1 MLTVKA
7 PIELK
12 CRAGIVPSYES
23 FVHRITGNYEMM
35 SATVTG
41 EDLLHL
47 VTEPPEVFFAE
58 GSVSTIIN
66 QTNINQNQENKLE
79 ILNQL
84 LNRITV
90 DSGLHMTYQDRVY
103 ITDMLQ
109 KLGVKNVQQFMRQVT
124 QLKEETENT
133 TELIDHYWNHMEQLQ
148 ELIQSFK
155 ESREEKTEN
164 SEYRQEGNILHLHQD
179 IMNRLQTGSIYQ
191 IVSNFN
197 HNQSASAEYISGAEL
212 RSAEYYRITRNILLN
227 TLENEA
233 RGENLPLEYRHENYY
248 EEILPFTE
256 EITEEK
262 ITNQIAAAVLLQLAD
277 NIYQNRH
284 ENIERRGDMWYTV
297 SNAFYRS
304 AENTMNRLHRN
315 FVEQYYRSDRAGDY
329 LVNLNKNYRQEL
341 ALLDRIMTI
350 REAADGRER
359 IAPAQTT
366 IRMENLQQHQ
376 EESLQ
381 TLVDNRSYREGDQ
394 LSLRQAG
401 DTTEERNYRSEFSHE
416 ELYLN
421 REQNSVENTEV
432 NLSQTNSDTTTL
444 QQNNID
450 VSNAEYYQK
459 YLQKAEQVESLKDSR
474 WAQTQA
480 QEEAAEKVQQLEHV
494 YLPEKE
500 TKGKEEPVEQFFLHQ
515 EQNST
520 EETMVNVRQEQ
531 QEVTLEQLEEF
542 HRHNVENRNKYYQ
555 KLEQLKSLQEKPGKA
570 PDLQRMRR
578 EGLLA
583 LERPQEM
590 LQQLKEEGHEQ
601 QEQATRLRQQELAL
615 LPEETQRIYEV
626 LEQYLQ
632 TPERYRQAEAATNR
646 DIGRLMR
653 DIELVERESREQT
666 QTDIHTDRQINS
678 RSETI
683 EQNWLERPP
692 MELHYQ
698 EEPGGGE
705 AEAAPESRPTENAGT
720 RELVER
726 QLREQELLNTY
737 TDRQM
742 SSRSETFEQNWVE
755 RPSAELHYQEETGG
769 EEAEAAPEGRP
780 AETAGNRELVERLLR
795 EREQRNT
802 HTDRQVSS
810 RSETFEQS
818 WLERPPAELYYD
830 EGATGDGGRTAP
842 QGRAAEP
849 AGDRG
854 LVERQLREQELL
866 HSRTDKTLRDISETV
881 VERWEENSRR
891 EPVQSAVTEEERR
904 NRIALVHKQQT
915 ENEIT
920 EEIMEQLMNQ
930 NRVLQNQTRVMEEVT
945 QNSRTVERRVTNQTT
960 HEITQ
965 QTENLTEM
973 ISRGVQG
980 RIGDITDQVY
990 NRLEK
995 RLQNERRRR
1004 GI

>member
-12 CRAGIVPSYES
+12 CRAGIVPSYEG
-23 FVHRITGNYEMM
+23 FVRRITGNYEMM
-35 SATVTG
+35 SAAVTG

-109 KLGVKNVQQFMRQVT
+109 KLGVKNVQQFMHQVT
-124 QLKEETENT
+124 QLKEETENA

-148 ELIQSFK
+148 KLIQNFK

-164 SEYRQEGNILHLHQD
+164 SEYRQEEKLLHLHQD

-197 HNQSASAEYISGAEL
+197 HNQSASAEYISGDEL

-262 ITNQIAAAVLLQLAD
+262 ITNQIAAAVLLQLTD

-284 ENIERRGDMWYTV
+284 ESIDRKGDMWYTV

-329 LVNLNKNYRQEL
+329 LVNLNENYRQEL
-341 ALLDRIMTI
+341 ALLDRIVTI
-350 REAADGRER
+350 REAADERER
-359 IAPAQTT
+359 TAPAQTT
-366 IRMENLQQHQ
+366 IRMENLQQNR

-381 TLVDNRSYREGDQ
+381 TLIDNRTYREGDHH
-394 LSLRQAG
+394 SLQQAG
-401 DTTEERNYRSEFSHE
+401 DTTEERNYRSDFSRE

-421 REQNSVENTEV
+421 REQNSFENTEV
-432 NLSQTNSDTTTL
+432 NLRQTNSDTTTL

-450 VSNAEYYQK
+450 VHNSESYQK
-459 YLQKAEQVESLKDSR
+459 YLQKAEQLEIRKDSGWR
-474 WAQTQA
+474 QGQTQT
-480 QEEAAEKVQQLEHV
+480 EPDGNVQQLEHV
-494 YLPEKE
+494 YLPERE
-500 TKGKEEPVEQFFLHQ
+500 SREKEESAEQVFLRQ
-515 EQNST
+515 EQNSV
-520 EETMVNVRQEQ
+520 EETNLNVRQEQ

-555 KLEQLKSLQEKPGKA
+555 KLEQLKQLQEKPGKP

-583 LERPQEM
+583 LEHPQEM
-590 LQQLKEEGHEQ
+590 LQQLKEEGSVQ
-601 QEQATRLRQQELAL
+601 QEQAARLRQQELAL
-615 LPEETQRIYEV
+615 LPEDTQRIYEV

-653 DIELVERESREQT
+653 DIELVERESREQI
-666 QTDIHTDRQINS
+666 QTDI
-678 RSETI
+678 
-683 EQNWLERPP
+683 
-692 MELHYQ
+692 
-698 EEPGGGE
+698 
-705 AEAAPESRPTENAGT
+705 
-720 RELVER
+720 
-726 QLREQELLNTY
+726 Y
-737 TDRQM
+737 TDRQT
-742 SSRSETFEQNWVE
+742 SSRSETFEQNWLE
-755 RPSAELHYQEETGG
+755 RPPVELHYQEEPDGAA
-769 EEAEAAPEGRP
+769 AEAAPEGRP

-810 RSETFEQS
+810 RSETFEQN
-818 WLERPPAELYYD
+818 WVERPPAELYYG
-830 EGATGDGGRTAP
+830 EGTAGDGGRTAP
-842 QGRAAEP
+842 QGRTAEP
-849 AGDRG
+849 AGDRE

-960 HEITQ
+960 HEVTQ

-980 RIGDITDQVY
+980 KIGDITDQVY

>member
-12 CRAGIVPSYES
+12 CRAGIVLSYEG
-23 FVHRITGNYEMM
+23 FVRRITGNYEMM
-35 SATVTG
+35 SAAVTG

-109 KLGVKNVQQFMRQVT
+109 KLGIKNVQQFMHQVT
-124 QLKEETENT
+124 QLKEETKNT
-133 TELIDHYWNHMEQLQ
+133 TELIDYYWNHMEQLQ
-148 ELIQSFK
+148 ELIQDYK

-164 SEYRQEGNILHLHQD
+164 SEYRQEDNILHLHQD

-197 HNQSASAEYISGAEL
+197 HNQSASSQYIGGDDL

-233 RGENLPLEYRHENYY
+233 KGEKLPLEYRHENYY
-248 EEILPFTE
+248 EEVLPLTE
-256 EITEEK
+256 EITEQK

-284 ENIERRGDMWYTV
+284 ESVDRKGDAWYTV

-315 FVEQYYRSDRAGDY
+315 FVQQYYRSDRSGDY
-329 LVNLNKNYRQEL
+329 LVNLNENYRQEL
-341 ALLDRIMTI
+341 ALLDRIVSLRETAEERVRTI
-350 REAADGRER
+350 PEQAAV
-359 IAPAQTT
+359 QL
-366 IRMENLQQHQ
+366 ENLQQYR
-376 EESLQ
+376 EEETYQNL
-381 TLVDNRSYREGDQ
+381 TDNRNYREGDRYYRNQ
-394 LSLRQAG
+394 TG
-401 DTTEERNYRSEFSHE
+401 NTTEERNYLQNISNEERS
-416 ELYLN
+416 LN
-421 REQNSVENTEV
+421 REQNTFADTE
-432 NLSQTNSDTTTL
+432 
-444 QQNNID
+444 
-450 VSNAEYYQK
+450 
-459 YLQKAEQVESLKDSR
+459 
-474 WAQTQA
+474 
-480 QEEAAEKVQQLEHV
+480 
-494 YLPEKE
+494 
-500 TKGKEEPVEQFFLHQ
+500 
-515 EQNST
+515 
-520 EETMVNVRQEQ
+520 VNVRQEQ

-555 KLEQLKSLQEKPGKA
+555 KLEQLKNLQEKPGKA
-570 PDLQRMRR
+570 PDLQRMRK

-583 LERPQEM
+583 LEHPQEM
-590 LQQLKEEGHEQ
+590 LQQLTEEGSEQ
-601 QEQATRLRQQELAL
+601 REQAARLRQQELAF

-653 DIELVERESREQT
+653 DIELVERESREQI
-666 QTDIHTDRQINS
+666 QTDVHTDRQL
-678 RSETI
+678 RS
-683 EQNWLERPP
+683 
-692 MELHYQ
+692 
-698 EEPGGGE
+698 
-705 AEAAPESRPTENAGT
+705 S
-720 RELVER
+720 
-726 QLREQELLNTY
+726 
-737 TDRQM
+737 
-742 SSRSETFEQNWVE
+742 
-755 RPSAELHYQEETGG
+755 
-769 EEAEAAPEGRP
+769 
-780 AETAGNRELVERLLR
+780 
-795 EREQRNT
+795 
-802 HTDRQVSS
+802 
-810 RSETFEQS
+810 SETFEQS
-818 WLERPPAELYYD
+818 WLEKPAAELHYGK
-830 EGATGDGGRTAP
+830 EATDDGGRNAWQSGTADLS
-842 QGRAAEP
+842 AE
-849 AGDRG
+849 REI
-854 LVERQLREQELL
+854 VEQKLREQELL
-866 HSRTDKTLRDISETV
+866 YSHTDRNLRDISETV
-881 VERWEENSRR
+881 VERWRENSHR
-891 EPVQSAVTEEERR
+891 EPSQSPVTEDERR
-904 NRIALVHKQQT
+904 NRISLVHRQQT
-915 ENEIT
+915 ENEVT

-930 NRVLQNQTRVMEEVT
+930 NRVLENQTRVMEEVT
-945 QNSRTVERRVTNQTT
+945 QNSKTVERHITNQTT
-960 HEITQ
+960 HEITRE
-965 QTENLTEM
+965 TENLTEM

>member
-12 CRAGIVPSYES
+12 CRAGIVPSYEG
-23 FVHRITGNYEMM
+23 FVRRITGNYEMM

-58 GSVSTIIN
+58 GSVSTVLN
-66 QTNINQNQENKLE
+66 QTNIYQNQETKLE

-90 DSGLHMTYQDRVY
+90 DAGMRITYQDRVY

-109 KLGVKNVQQFMRQVT
+109 KLGIKNVQQFMHQVT
-124 QLKEETENT
+124 QLKEETKNT
-133 TELIDHYWNHMEQLQ
+133 TELIDYYWNHMEQLQ
-148 ELIQSFK
+148 ELIQSYK

-164 SEYRQEGNILHLHQD
+164 SEYRQEDNILHLHQD

-197 HNQSASAEYISGAEL
+197 HNSSASADYISGDEL
-212 RSAEYYRITRNILLN
+212 QSAEYYRITRNILLN

-233 RGENLPLEYRHENYY
+233 KGEKMPLEYRHENYY
-248 EEILPFTE
+248 EEVLPLTE
-256 EITEEK
+256 EITEQK

-284 ENIERRGDMWYTV
+284 ENVDRKGDVWYTV

-304 AENTMNRLHRN
+304 AGNTMNRLHRN
-315 FVEQYYRSDRAGDY
+315 FVQQYYRSDRAGDY
-329 LVNLNKNYRQEL
+329 LVNLNENYRQEL
-341 ALLDRIMTI
+341 ELLDRIVSI
-350 REAADGRER
+350 RETAEEQER
-359 IAPAQTT
+359 TAPAQTAVKL
-366 IRMENLQQHQ
+366 ENVQQYR
-376 EESLQ
+376 EEETYQNL
-381 TLVDNRSYREGDQ
+381 TDNRNYREGDRYYRNQ
-394 LSLRQAG
+394 TG
-401 DTTEERNYRSEFSHE
+401 NTTEERNYLQNFSNE
-416 ELYLN
+416 ERYLS
-421 REQNSVENTEV
+421 REQNTFADTE
-432 NLSQTNSDTTTL
+432 
-444 QQNNID
+444 
-450 VSNAEYYQK
+450 
-459 YLQKAEQVESLKDSR
+459 
-474 WAQTQA
+474 
-480 QEEAAEKVQQLEHV
+480 
-494 YLPEKE
+494 
-500 TKGKEEPVEQFFLHQ
+500 
-515 EQNST
+515 
-520 EETMVNVRQEQ
+520 VNVRQEHR
-531 QEVTLEQLEEF
+531 EVTLEQLEEF

-555 KLEQLKSLQEKPGKA
+555 KLEQLRNLQEKPGKA
-570 PDLQRMRR
+570 PNLQKMRR

-583 LERPQEM
+583 LEHPQEM
-590 LQQLKEEGHEQ
+590 LQQLKEEGNEQ
-601 QEQATRLRQQELAL
+601 QEQAAHLRQQELAF
-615 LPEETQRIYEV
+615 LPEDTQRIYEV

-632 TPERYRQAEAATNR
+632 TPERYRQAEAVTNHS
-646 DIGRLMR
+646 IGRLMR
-653 DIELVERESREQT
+653 DIELVERESREQI
-666 QTDIHTDRQINS
+666 QTDMHTDRQ
-678 RSETI
+678 T
-683 EQNWLERPP
+683 
-692 MELHYQ
+692 
-698 EEPGGGE
+698 
-705 AEAAPESRPTENAGT
+705 
-720 RELVER
+720 
-726 QLREQELLNTY
+726 
-737 TDRQM
+737 

-755 RPSAELHYQEETGG
+755 RQPVELHYQEESDGAA
-769 EEAEAAPEGRP
+769 AETAPEGRT
-780 AETAGNRELVERLLR
+780 AETVGNRE
-795 EREQRNT
+795 
-802 HTDRQVSS
+802 
-810 RSETFEQS
+810 F
-818 WLERPPAELYYD
+818 
-830 EGATGDGGRTAP
+830 
-842 QGRAAEP
+842 
-849 AGDRG
+849 
-854 LVERQLREQELL
+854 VERQLRKQELF
-866 HSRTDKTLRDISETV
+866 HSRTDKTFRDISETV

-930 NRVLQNQTRVMEEVT
+930 NRVLENQTRVMEEVT
-945 QNSRTVERRVTNQTT
+945 QNSRTVERRITNQTT

>member
-12 CRAGIVPSYES
+12 CRAGIVPSYEG
-23 FVHRITGNYEMM
+23 FVRRITGNYEMM
-35 SATVTG
+35 SAAVTG

-109 KLGVKNVQQFMRQVT
+109 KLGIKNVQQFMHQVT
-124 QLKEETENT
+124 QLKEETKNT
-133 TELIDHYWNHMEQLQ
+133 TELIDYYWNHMEQLQ
-148 ELIQSFK
+148 ELIQSYK

-164 SEYRQEGNILHLHQD
+164 SEYRQEDNILHLHQD

-197 HNQSASAEYISGAEL
+197 HNSSASADYISGDEL
-212 RSAEYYRITRNILLN
+212 QSAEYYRITRNILLN

-233 RGENLPLEYRHENYY
+233 KGEKMPLEYRHENYY
-248 EEILPFTE
+248 EEVLPLTE
-256 EITEEK
+256 EITEQK

-284 ENIERRGDMWYTV
+284 ENVDRKGDVWYTV

-304 AENTMNRLHRN
+304 AGNTMNRLHRN
-315 FVEQYYRSDRAGDY
+315 FVQQYYRSDRAGDY
-329 LVNLNKNYRQEL
+329 LVNLNENYRQEL
-341 ALLDRIMTI
+341 ELLDRIVSI
-350 REAADGRER
+350 RETAEEQER
-359 IAPAQTT
+359 TAPAQTAVKL
-366 IRMENLQQHQ
+366 ENVQQYR
-376 EESLQ
+376 EEETYQNL
-381 TLVDNRSYREGDQ
+381 TDNRNYREGDRYYRNQ
-394 LSLRQAG
+394 TG
-401 DTTEERNYRSEFSHE
+401 NTTEERNYLQNFSNE
-416 ELYLN
+416 ERYLS
-421 REQNSVENTEV
+421 REQNTFADTE
-432 NLSQTNSDTTTL
+432 
-444 QQNNID
+444 
-450 VSNAEYYQK
+450 
-459 YLQKAEQVESLKDSR
+459 
-474 WAQTQA
+474 
-480 QEEAAEKVQQLEHV
+480 
-494 YLPEKE
+494 
-500 TKGKEEPVEQFFLHQ
+500 
-515 EQNST
+515 
-520 EETMVNVRQEQ
+520 VNVRQEHR
-531 QEVTLEQLEEF
+531 EVTLEQLEEF

-555 KLEQLKSLQEKPGKA
+555 KLEQLRNLQEKPGKA
-570 PDLQRMRR
+570 PDLQKMRR

-583 LERPQEM
+583 LEHPQEM
-590 LQQLKEEGHEQ
+590 LQQLKEEGNEQ
-601 QEQATRLRQQELAL
+601 QEQAAHLRQQELAF
-615 LPEETQRIYEV
+615 LPEDTQRIYEV

-632 TPERYRQAEAATNR
+632 TPERYRQAEAVTNHS
-646 DIGRLMR
+646 IGRLMR
-653 DIELVERESREQT
+653 DIELVERESREQI
-666 QTDIHTDRQINS
+666 QTDIHTDRQ
-678 RSETI
+678 T
-683 EQNWLERPP
+683 
-692 MELHYQ
+692 
-698 EEPGGGE
+698 
-705 AEAAPESRPTENAGT
+705 
-720 RELVER
+720 
-726 QLREQELLNTY
+726 
-737 TDRQM
+737 

-755 RPSAELHYQEETGG
+755 RQPVELHYQEEPDGAA
-769 EEAEAAPEGRP
+769 AETAPEGRT
-780 AETAGNRELVERLLR
+780 AETVGNRE
-795 EREQRNT
+795 
-802 HTDRQVSS
+802 
-810 RSETFEQS
+810 F
-818 WLERPPAELYYD
+818 A
-830 EGATGDGGRTAP
+830 
-842 QGRAAEP
+842 
-849 AGDRG
+849 
-854 LVERQLREQELL
+854 ERQLRKQELF
-866 HSRTDKTLRDISETV
+866 HSRTDKTFRDISETV

-891 EPVQSAVTEEERR
+891 EPVQSAMTEEERR

-930 NRVLQNQTRVMEEVT
+930 NRVIENQTRVMEEVT
-945 QNSRTVERRVTNQTT
+945 QNSRTVERRITNQTT

>member
-12 CRAGIVPSYES
+12 CRAGIVPSYEG
-23 FVHRITGNYEMM
+23 FVRRITGNYEMM
-35 SATVTG
+35 SAAVTG
-41 EDLLHL
+41 EDLLHA

-58 GSVSTIIN
+58 GSVSTVIN
-66 QTNINQNQENKLE
+66 QTNINRNQENKLE

-84 LNRITV
+84 LNRITINP
-90 DSGLHMTYQDRVY
+90 GLHMTYQDRVY

-109 KLGVKNVQQFMRQVT
+109 KLGIQNVRQFMHQVT

-148 ELIQSFK
+148 KLIQNYK

-164 SEYRQEGNILHLHQD
+164 SDYRQEESILHLHQD

-197 HNQSASAEYISGAEL
+197 RTQYAPVQHISGDELRTAEYS
-212 RSAEYYRITRNILLN
+212 RITRNILLN

-233 RGENLPLEYRHENYY
+233 KGENLPLEYRHENYY
-248 EEILPFTE
+248 EELLPFTE

-262 ITNQIAAAVLLQLAD
+262 ITNRIAAAVLLQLAD

-284 ENIERRGDMWYTV
+284 ESIDRKGDMWYTV

-304 AENTMNRLHRN
+304 AETTMNRLHRN
-315 FVEQYYRSDRAGDY
+315 YVQQYYRSDRTEDY
-329 LVNLNKNYRQEL
+329 LVSLNENYRQEL
-341 ALLDRIMTI
+341 ALLDRIVTI
-350 REAADGRER
+350 RETADGRER
-359 IAPAQTT
+359 TAPAQTT
-366 IRMENLQQHQ
+366 VNLENLQQYQ
-376 EESLQ
+376 EGGSYQNL
-381 TLVDNRSYREGDQ
+381 TDNRSYREGDRHY
-394 LSLRQAG
+394 LSQTG
-401 DTTEERNYRSEFSHE
+401 DTTEERNYRQNFSGE

-421 REQNSVENTEV
+421 REQNTFENT
-432 NLSQTNSDTTTL
+432 D
-444 QQNNID
+444 
-450 VSNAEYYQK
+450 
-459 YLQKAEQVESLKDSR
+459 
-474 WAQTQA
+474 
-480 QEEAAEKVQQLEHV
+480 
-494 YLPEKE
+494 
-500 TKGKEEPVEQFFLHQ
+500 
-515 EQNST
+515 
-520 EETMVNVRQEQ
+520 VNVRQEQ
-531 QEVTLEQLEEF
+531 QEVMLEQLEEF

-555 KLEQLKSLQEKPGKA
+555 KLEQLKQLQEKPGRA

-583 LERPQEM
+583 LEHPQEM
-590 LQQLKEEGHEQ
+590 LQQLKEEGREQ
-601 QEQATRLRQQELAL
+601 QEQAVRFRQQELAL

-653 DIELVERESREQT
+653 DIELVERESREQI
-666 QTDIHTDRQINS
+666 QTEIHTDRQK
-678 RSETI
+678 
-683 EQNWLERPP
+683 
-692 MELHYQ
+692 H
-698 EEPGGGE
+698 
-705 AEAAPESRPTENAGT
+705 
-720 RELVER
+720 
-726 QLREQELLNTY
+726 
-737 TDRQM
+737 
-742 SSRSETFEQNWVE
+742 SRSETFEQSWVE
-755 RPSAELHYQEETGG
+755 RPPVELQYQEESDGAA
-769 EEAEAAPEGRP
+769 AEAAPEGRP
-780 AETAGNRELVERLLR
+780 AEPAGDRELVERLLR

-802 HTDRQVSS
+802 HTDRQMIS
-810 RSETFEQS
+810 RSETFGQNR
-818 WLERPPAELYYD
+818 LERPTAELYYG
-830 EGATGDGGRTAP
+830 EGATGDGGETAP
-842 QGRAAEP
+842 QSRAVEP
-849 AGDRG
+849 ERDRE
-854 LVERQLREQELL
+854 LVERKLREQELI

-891 EPVQSAVTEEERR
+891 EPAQSRVTEEESRSR
-904 NRIALVHKQQT
+904 VTLVHKQQT
-915 ENEIT
+915 ENELT

-930 NRVLQNQTRVMEEVT
+930 NRVLENQTKVMEEVT

-960 HEITQ
+960 HEVTQ

>member
-12 CRAGIVPSYES
+12 CRAGIVPSYEG
-23 FVHRITGNYEMM
+23 FVRRITGNYEMM
-35 SATVTG
+35 SAAVTG
-41 EDLLHL
+41 EDLLHA

-58 GSVSTIIN
+58 GSVSTVIN

-84 LNRITV
+84 LNRITIN
-90 DSGLHMTYQDRVY
+90 SGLHMTYQDRVY
-103 ITDMLQ
+103 ITDMLK
-109 KLGVKNVQQFMRQVT
+109 KLGIKNVRQFMHQVT

-148 ELIQSFK
+148 KLIQNYK

-164 SEYRQEGNILHLHQD
+164 SDYRQEESILHLHQD

-197 HNQSASAEYISGAEL
+197 RTQYAPVQHISGDEL
-212 RSAEYYRITRNILLN
+212 RTAEYYRITRNILLN

-233 RGENLPLEYRHENYY
+233 KGENLPLEYRHENYY
-248 EEILPFTE
+248 EEFLPFTE

-262 ITNQIAAAVLLQLAD
+262 ITNRIAAAVLLQLAD

-284 ENIERRGDMWYTV
+284 ESIDRKGDSWYTM

-315 FVEQYYRSDRAGDY
+315 YVQQYYRSDRAGDY
-329 LVNLNKNYRQEL
+329 LVSLNENYRQEL
-341 ALLDRIMTI
+341 ALLDRLTTI
-350 REAADGRER
+350 RETTDERER
-359 IAPAQTT
+359 TTSAQTT
-366 IRMENLQQHQ
+366 VKLENLQQYQ
-376 EESLQ
+376 KEDTYQNL
-381 TLVDNRSYREGDQ
+381 TDNRFYREGDRHYLNQ
-394 LSLRQAG
+394 TD
-401 DTTEERNYRSEFSHE
+401 DTTEEWNYRQEFSNE

-421 REQNSVENTEV
+421 REQNSFGNT
-432 NLSQTNSDTTTL
+432 D
-444 QQNNID
+444 I
-450 VSNAEYYQK
+450 
-459 YLQKAEQVESLKDSR
+459 
-474 WAQTQA
+474 
-480 QEEAAEKVQQLEHV
+480 
-494 YLPEKE
+494 
-500 TKGKEEPVEQFFLHQ
+500 
-515 EQNST
+515 
-520 EETMVNVRQEQ
+520 NVHTEQ
-531 QEVTLEQLEEF
+531 QDVMLEQLEEF

-555 KLEQLKSLQEKPGKA
+555 TLEQLRKQQEKPGKA

-583 LERPQEM
+583 LEHPQEL
-590 LQQLKEEGHEQ
+590 LQQLKEEGSGQ
-601 QEQATRLRQQELAL
+601 QEQAARLRQQEMTL

-632 TPERYRQAEAATNR
+632 MPERFRQAEIATNR

-653 DIELVERESREQT
+653 DIELVERDTREQI
-666 QTDIHTDRQINS
+666 QTEIHTDRQVNS
-678 RSETI
+678 SSESV
-683 EQNWLERPP
+683 EQNWLRSLRDEPHYDEESAGEVQRET
-692 MELHYQ
+692 ME
-698 EEPGGGE
+698 GK
-705 AEAAPESRPTENAGT
+705 AAGLPEGTEN
-720 RELVER
+720 
-726 QLREQELLNTY
+726 
-737 TDRQM
+737 
-742 SSRSETFEQNWVE
+742 
-755 RPSAELHYQEETGG
+755 
-769 EEAEAAPEGRP
+769 
-780 AETAGNRELVERLLR
+780 VERLLR
-795 EREQRNT
+795 EVEQIHTN
-802 HTDRQVSS
+802 TDRQENSS
-810 RSETFEQS
+810 SETVEQS
-818 WLERPPAELYYD
+818 WLERPPAELYYSETD
-830 EGATGDGGRTAP
+830 TAAAGKTDRKGREAGP
-842 QGRAAEP
+842 P
-849 AGDRG
+849 GDRE
-854 LVERQLREQELL
+854 LLERQLREQELL
-866 HSRTDKTLRDISETV
+866 HSRTDRQLKDISETV
-881 VERWEENSRR
+881 VERWKENYRR
-891 EPVQSAVTEEERR
+891 ESVQSRTTEEDSRD
-904 NRIALVHKQQT
+904 RISLVHKLQT

-930 NRVLQNQTRVMEEVT
+930 NRVLENQTRVMEEVT

-990 NRLEK
+990 SRLEK

>member
-12 CRAGIVPSYES
+12 CRAGIVPSYEG
-23 FVHRITGNYEMM
+23 FARRITGNYEMM
-35 SATVTG
+35 SAAVTG

-109 KLGVKNVQQFMRQVT
+109 KLGIKNVQQFMHQVT
-124 QLKEETENT
+124 QLKEETKNT
-133 TELIDHYWNHMEQLQ
+133 TELIDYYWNHMEQLQ
-148 ELIQSFK
+148 ILIQNYK

-164 SEYRQEGNILHLHQD
+164 SEYQQEDNILHLHQD

-197 HNQSASAEYISGAEL
+197 HNQSAMAEYISGDEL

-233 RGENLPLEYRHENYY
+233 KGEKLPLEYRHENYY
-248 EEILPFTE
+248 EEVLPLTE
-256 EITEEK
+256 EITEQK

-284 ENIERRGDMWYTV
+284 ESVDRKGDAWYTV

-315 FVEQYYRSDRAGDY
+315 FEQQYYRSDRAGDY
-329 LVNLNKNYRQEL
+329 LVNLNENYRQEL
-341 ALLDRIMTI
+341 ALLDRIVSI
-350 REAADGRER
+350 RETAEERER
-359 IAPAQTT
+359 T
-366 IRMENLQQHQ
+366 IPEQAAVQLENLQQYR
-376 EESLQ
+376 EEETYQNL
-381 TLVDNRSYREGDQ
+381 TDNRNYREGDRYYRNQ
-394 LSLRQAG
+394 TG
-401 DTTEERNYRSEFSHE
+401 NTTEERNYLQNISNEERS
-416 ELYLN
+416 LN
-421 REQNSVENTEV
+421 REQNTFADTE
-432 NLSQTNSDTTTL
+432 
-444 QQNNID
+444 
-450 VSNAEYYQK
+450 
-459 YLQKAEQVESLKDSR
+459 
-474 WAQTQA
+474 
-480 QEEAAEKVQQLEHV
+480 
-494 YLPEKE
+494 
-500 TKGKEEPVEQFFLHQ
+500 
-515 EQNST
+515 
-520 EETMVNVRQEQ
+520 VNVRQEQ

-555 KLEQLKSLQEKPGKA
+555 TLEQLKNLQEKPGKA
-570 PDLQRMRR
+570 PDLQRMRK

-583 LERPQEM
+583 LEHPQEM
-590 LQQLKEEGHEQ
+590 LQQLTEEGSEQ
-601 QEQATRLRQQELAL
+601 REQAARLRQQELAL

-653 DIELVERESREQT
+653 DIELVERESREQI
-666 QTDIHTDRQINS
+666 QTEVHTDRQLRS
-678 RSETI
+678 SSETF
-683 EQNWLERPP
+683 EQNWLERPAA
-692 MELHYQ
+692 ELYY
-698 EEPGGGE
+698 GGE
-705 AEAAPESRPTENAGT
+705 ATDNGGRPTWQSGT
-720 RELVER
+720 TDLSAEREIVE
-726 QLREQELLNTY
+726 QKLHEQELLY
-737 TDRQM
+737 
-742 SSRSETFEQNWVE
+742 S
-755 RPSAELHYQEETGG
+755 
-769 EEAEAAPEGRP
+769 
-780 AETAGNRELVERLLR
+780 
-795 EREQRNT
+795 
-802 HTDRQVSS
+802 HTDRN
-810 RSETFEQS
+810 
-818 WLERPPAELYYD
+818 
-830 EGATGDGGRTAP
+830 
-842 QGRAAEP
+842 
-849 AGDRG
+849 
-854 LVERQLREQELL
+854 
-866 HSRTDKTLRDISETV
+866 LRDISETV
-881 VERWEENSRR
+881 VERWRENSHR
-891 EPVQSAVTEEERR
+891 EPGQSPVTEEERR

-930 NRVLQNQTRVMEEVT
+930 NRVLENQTRVMEEVT
-945 QNSRTVERRVTNQTT
+945 QNSKTVERHITNQTT
-960 HEITQ
+960 HEITRE
-965 QTENLTEM
+965 TENLTEM

>member
-12 CRAGIVPSYES
+12 CRAGIVPSYEG
-23 FVHRITGNYEMM
+23 FVRRITGNYEMM
-35 SATVTG
+35 SAAVTG

-109 KLGVKNVQQFMRQVT
+109 KLGIKNVQQFMHQVT
-124 QLKEETENT
+124 QLKEETKNT
-133 TELIDHYWNHMEQLQ
+133 TELIDYYWNHMEQLQ
-148 ELIQSFK
+148 ELIQDYK

-164 SEYRQEGNILHLHQD
+164 SEYRQEDNILHLHQD

-197 HNQSASAEYISGAEL
+197 HNQSASSQYIGGDDL

-233 RGENLPLEYRHENYY
+233 KGEKLPLEYRHENYY
-248 EEILPFTE
+248 EEVLPLTE
-256 EITEEK
+256 EITEQK

-284 ENIERRGDMWYTV
+284 ESVDRKGDAWYTV

-315 FVEQYYRSDRAGDY
+315 FVQQYYRSDRAGDY
-329 LVNLNKNYRQEL
+329 LVNLNENYRQEL
-341 ALLDRIMTI
+341 ALLDRIVSLRETAEERVRTI
-350 REAADGRER
+350 PEQAAV
-359 IAPAQTT
+359 QL
-366 IRMENLQQHQ
+366 ENLQQYR
-376 EESLQ
+376 EEETYQNL
-381 TLVDNRSYREGDQ
+381 TDNRNYREGDRYYRNQ
-394 LSLRQAG
+394 TG
-401 DTTEERNYRSEFSHE
+401 NTTEERNYLQNISNEERS
-416 ELYLN
+416 LN
-421 REQNSVENTEV
+421 REQNTFADTE
-432 NLSQTNSDTTTL
+432 
-444 QQNNID
+444 
-450 VSNAEYYQK
+450 
-459 YLQKAEQVESLKDSR
+459 
-474 WAQTQA
+474 
-480 QEEAAEKVQQLEHV
+480 
-494 YLPEKE
+494 
-500 TKGKEEPVEQFFLHQ
+500 
-515 EQNST
+515 
-520 EETMVNVRQEQ
+520 VNVRQEQ

-555 KLEQLKSLQEKPGKA
+555 KLEQLKNLQEKPGKA
-570 PDLQRMRR
+570 PDLQRMRK

-583 LERPQEM
+583 LEHPQEM
-590 LQQLKEEGHEQ
+590 LQQLTEEGSEQ
-601 QEQATRLRQQELAL
+601 REQAARLRQQELAF

-653 DIELVERESREQT
+653 DIELVERESREQI
-666 QTDIHTDRQINS
+666 QTEVHTDRQLRS
-678 RSETI
+678 SSETF
-683 EQNWLERPP
+683 EQNWLERPAA
-692 MELHYQ
+692 ELYY
-698 EEPGGGE
+698 GE
-705 AEAAPESRPTENAGT
+705 EAADDGGRPTGQRGT
-720 RELVER
+720 ADLSAEREIVE
-726 QLREQELLNTY
+726 QKLREQELLY
-737 TDRQM
+737 
-742 SSRSETFEQNWVE
+742 S
-755 RPSAELHYQEETGG
+755 
-769 EEAEAAPEGRP
+769 
-780 AETAGNRELVERLLR
+780 
-795 EREQRNT
+795 
-802 HTDRQVSS
+802 HTDRN
-810 RSETFEQS
+810 
-818 WLERPPAELYYD
+818 
-830 EGATGDGGRTAP
+830 
-842 QGRAAEP
+842 
-849 AGDRG
+849 
-854 LVERQLREQELL
+854 
-866 HSRTDKTLRDISETV
+866 LRDISETV
-881 VERWEENSRR
+881 VERWRENSHR
-891 EPVQSAVTEEERR
+891 EPSQSPVTEEERR
-904 NRIALVHKQQT
+904 NRISLVHRQQT
-915 ENEIT
+915 ENEVT

-930 NRVLQNQTRVMEEVT
+930 NRVLENQTRVMEEVT
-945 QNSRTVERRVTNQTT
+945 QNSKTVERHITNQTT
-960 HEITQ
+960 HEITRE
-965 QTENLTEM
+965 TENLTEM

>member
-12 CRAGIVPSYES
+12 CRAGIVPSYEG
-23 FVHRITGNYEMM
+23 FVRRITGNYEMM
-35 SATVTG
+35 SAAVTG

-109 KLGVKNVQQFMRQVT
+109 KLGIKNVQQFMHQVT
-124 QLKEETENT
+124 QLKEETKNT
-133 TELIDHYWNHMEQLQ
+133 TELIDYYWNHMEQLQ
-148 ELIQSFK
+148 ELIQSYK

-164 SEYRQEGNILHLHQD
+164 SEYRQEDNILHLHQD

-197 HNQSASAEYISGAEL
+197 HNQSASAEYISGDEL
-212 RSAEYYRITRNILLN
+212 QSAEYYRITRNILLN

-233 RGENLPLEYRHENYY
+233 KGEKLPLEYRHENYY
-248 EEILPFTE
+248 EEVLPLTE
-256 EITEEK
+256 EITEQK

-284 ENIERRGDMWYTV
+284 ESVDRKGDAWYTV

-315 FVEQYYRSDRAGDY
+315 FVQQYYRSDRAGDY
-329 LVNLNKNYRQEL
+329 LVNLNENYRQEL
-341 ALLDRIMTI
+341 ALLDRIVFLRESAEERVRTI
-350 REAADGRER
+350 PEQAAV
-359 IAPAQTT
+359 Q
-366 IRMENLQQHQ
+366 MENLQQYR
-376 EESLQ
+376 EEETYQNL
-381 TLVDNRSYREGDQ
+381 TDNRNYREGDRYYRNQ
-394 LSLRQAG
+394 TG
-401 DTTEERNYRSEFSHE
+401 NTTEERNYLQNISNEERS
-416 ELYLN
+416 LN
-421 REQNSVENTEV
+421 REQNTFADTE
-432 NLSQTNSDTTTL
+432 
-444 QQNNID
+444 
-450 VSNAEYYQK
+450 
-459 YLQKAEQVESLKDSR
+459 
-474 WAQTQA
+474 
-480 QEEAAEKVQQLEHV
+480 
-494 YLPEKE
+494 
-500 TKGKEEPVEQFFLHQ
+500 
-515 EQNST
+515 
-520 EETMVNVRQEQ
+520 VNVRQEQ

-555 KLEQLKSLQEKPGKA
+555 MLEQLKNLQEKPGKA
-570 PDLQRMRR
+570 PDLQRMRK

-583 LERPQEM
+583 LEHPQEM
-590 LQQLKEEGHEQ
+590 LQQLTEEGSVQREQ
-601 QEQATRLRQQELAL
+601 EVRLRQQELAF

-653 DIELVERESREQT
+653 DIELVERESREQIQT
-666 QTDIHTDRQINS
+666 QVHTDRQLRS
-678 RSETI
+678 SSETF
-683 EQNWLERPP
+683 EQNWLERPAA
-692 MELHYQ
+692 ELHY
-698 EEPGGGE
+698 GE
-705 AEAAPESRPTENAGT
+705 EAADDGGRPAWQSGT
-720 RELVER
+720 ADLPAERKIVE
-726 QLREQELLNTY
+726 QTLREQELLY
-737 TDRQM
+737 
-742 SSRSETFEQNWVE
+742 
-755 RPSAELHYQEETGG
+755 G
-769 EEAEAAPEGRP
+769 
-780 AETAGNRELVERLLR
+780 
-795 EREQRNT
+795 
-802 HTDRQVSS
+802 HTDR
-810 RSETFEQS
+810 
-818 WLERPPAELYYD
+818 
-830 EGATGDGGRTAP
+830 
-842 QGRAAEP
+842 
-849 AGDRG
+849 
-854 LVERQLREQELL
+854 
-866 HSRTDKTLRDISETV
+866 KLRDISETV
-881 VERWEENSRR
+881 VERWRENSHR
-891 EPVQSAVTEEERR
+891 EPSQSPVTEEERQ
-904 NRIALVHKQQT
+904 NRISLVHRQQT
-915 ENEIT
+915 ENEVT

-930 NRVLQNQTRVMEEVT
+930 NRVLENQTRVMEEVT
-945 QNSRTVERRVTNQTT
+945 QNSKTVERHITNQTT
-960 HEITQ
+960 HEITRE
-965 QTENLTEM
+965 TENLTEM